1 MSFSGGKTTQNQCAE
16 VVSAGARAE
25 GERVTAMG
33 TILRIALILLLF
45 LSIPVWRHSAQVGLL
60 PTVVAAV
67 LLAVVVIL
75 LITGVVAL

>member
-1 MSFSGGKTTQNQCAE
+1 
-16 VVSAGARAE
+16 
-25 GERVTAMG
+25 MG
-33 TILRIALILLLF
+33 TILLIALILLLF

-60 PTVVAAV
+60 PTVVAAA